1 MELTKLTLG
10 LYQTNCYIVR
20 KEGSAHCCI
29 IDPGYEA
36 EKILRQVQALGL
48 TVDAILLTHG
58 HYDHIGGV
66 ARIQKAYQ
74 APVYVHAADAAMLTS
89 EKESMATWL
98 ANQPFD
104 PVTKFQTIQDG
115 ETISIGSL
123 SFHVLH
129 TPGHT
134 SGSVCY
140 QCEDVLFSGD
150 TLFRLSRGRTDF
162 PGGSD
167 ADMLQSL
174 KRLYDLPG
182 DYTVYPG
189 HNEATTLQYERDH
202 NPNMRGFR

>member
-1 MELTKLTLG
+1 MKVTTLMLG
-10 LYQTNCYIVR
+10 PIATNCYVVEPGDGSCIVLDISEEIG
-20 KEGSAHCCI
+20 KLTA
-29 IDPGYEA
+29 YLEA
-36 EKILRQVQALGL
+36 NTL
-48 TVDAILLTHG
+48 TVSAILLTHG

-140 QCEDVLFSGD
+140 QCENVLFSGD

>member
-1 MELTKLTLG
+1 MKVTTLMLG
-10 LYQTNCYIVR
+10 PIATNCYVVEPRDGSCIVLDISEEIG
-20 KEGSAHCCI
+20 KLTA
-29 IDPGYEA
+29 YLEA
-36 EKILRQVQALGL
+36 NAL
-48 TVDAILLTHG
+48 TVSAILLTHG

>member
-1 MELTKLTLG
+1 MKVTTLMLG
-10 LYQTNCYIVR
+10 PIATNCYVVEPGDGSCIVLDIPEEIG
-20 KEGSAHCCI
+20 KLTA
-29 IDPGYEA
+29 YLEA
-36 EKILRQVQALGL
+36 NAL
-48 TVDAILLTHG
+48 TVSAILLTHG

>member
-1 MELTKLTLG
+1 MEPGDGSCIVLDISEEIGKLTAYL
-10 LYQTNCYIVR
+10 
-20 KEGSAHCCI
+20 
-29 IDPGYEA
+29 EA
-36 EKILRQVQALGL
+36 NAL
-48 TVDAILLTHG
+48 TVSAILLTHG

>member
-1 MELTKLTLG
+1 MKVTTLMLG
-10 LYQTNCYIVR
+10 PIATNCYVVEPGDGSCIVLDICEEIG
-20 KEGSAHCCI
+20 KLTA
-29 IDPGYEA
+29 YLEA
-36 EKILRQVQALGL
+36 NAL
-48 TVDAILLTHG
+48 TVSAILLTHG

>member
-1 MELTKLTLG
+1 MKVTTLMLG
-10 LYQTNCYIVR
+10 PIATNCYVVETGDGSCIVLDISEEIG
-20 KEGSAHCCI
+20 KLTA
-29 IDPGYEA
+29 YLEA
-36 EKILRQVQALGL
+36 NAL
-48 TVDAILLTHG
+48 TVSAILLTHG